1 MRFLRGRLRL
11 SDVLILAVAVIT
23 ATVAAGLIMR
33 ADQRMARGADA
44 ERLLEEI
51 DKSRHELYDVSLALL
66 RGEAQG
72 DDVRRVD
79 SHGTVL
85 IAEIQGLVDADL
97 RELFA
102 DVELTERRF
111 RQHVYAELSLVAAHS
126 SRAADYRRSYVAPAF
141 EAAESTGHETYALVE
156 ERNQIQRHRV
166 SETSVAAAL
175 LAILGTALGVLL
187 LNRARRAR
195 AQAEGTQLVAENQRL
210 RDQTAVAELVVRV
223 AEAAESTD
231 SVERLLERTLGH
243 VCAHAGWPIGHLW
256 LRGSDGTLIPSNIWY
271 CEELGRFQ
279 QFRKATAQLGHP
291 AEETLPGRAAATR
304 EAVWID
310 DIRSETLPRA
320 VAARAEGLTTALAFP
335 IIADGDVIA
344 VFELATDRPL
354 PKDRAL
360 GEIAKAL
367 AVQLGDFA
375 ERKALDV
382 ERRRL
387 AAIVESSGDAIFA
400 IDSENLVTS
409 WNAAAEE
416 LTGAPADEQIGRHIR
431 ELFPR
436 DRPNDLRRMAEMLG
450 RGETLRNFES
460 KFMRRSGE
468 LFDASITVAPLDG
481 GAGYAITFRDVT
493 ELRRAQERY
502 QTLVEQLP
510 LAVFVDQPGENS
522 AASWKNVYASP
533 QIESLLGM
541 TPEEFMACSYADLIH
556 PDDAE
561 RIEAAHERAYK
572 SLGNLDEEYRLL
584 RRDGST
590 VWVRNAMTFVHDDS
604 GDVSFSQGYLM
615 DISGRKAGEEKL
627 DRLLARERGQ
637 NEELRELDRLK
648 DEFVALV
655 SHELRT
661 PLTSIRGYLELVL
674 DGPAGDLTAE
684 QRQFLGVVERNS
696 DRLQRLVGD
705 LLFVAQVDAGRL
717 ALELG
722 HLDAAEVGAEAV
734 EAARPAADQKSLELR
749 LVGDPHVALVGD
761 RARLSQLVDN
771 LVSNAIKFTP
781 AGGHVEVAVRNGAGN
796 VTIEI
801 SDSGMGISAE
811 EQERLFQRFYRTA
824 AATSQAI
831 PGTGLGLAI
840 SKAIVDA
847 HEGTIELESAE
858 GQGTTFRITI
868 PAHINQLEEAA

>member
-1 MRFLRGRLRL
+1 
-11 SDVLILAVAVIT
+11 VHVA
-23 ATVAAGLIMR
+23 
-33 ADQRMARGADA
+33 Q
-44 ERLLEEI
+44 
-51 DKSRHELYDVSLALL
+51 
-66 RGEAQG
+66 
-72 DDVRRVD
+72 
-79 SHGTVL
+79 
-85 IAEIQGLVDADL
+85 IQGLVDADL
-97 RELFA
+97 RELFTK
-102 DVELTERRF
+102 VELTDRRF
-111 RQHVYAELSLVAAHS
+111 RRLLHAELSLLAAGS
-126 SRAADYRRSYVAPAF
+126 PRVADYQRSYVVPALAAADSAGI
-141 EAAESTGHETYALVE
+141 EAYRLLE
-156 ERNQIQRHRV
+156 ERNQNQRRRV

-175 LAILGTALGVLL
+175 LAILGTALGLLL

-195 AQAEGTQLVAENQRL
+195 VKAEGAQLVTENQRL

-223 AEAAESTD
+223 AHAAESTD
-231 SVERLLERTLGH
+231 SVERLLERTLGL
-243 VCAHAGWPIGHLW
+243 VCVHAGWPIGHLW
-256 LRGSDGTLIPSNIWY
+256 LRSSEGLEPSGIWHV
-271 CEELGRFQ
+271 EEIGRFPRFREATAELGH
-279 QFRKATAQLGHP
+279 A

-304 EAVWID
+304 EPVWID

-320 VAARAEGLTTALAFP
+320 LAARAEGLTTALAFP
-335 IIADGDVIA
+335 IVAGGEVIA

-360 GEIAKAL
+360 VEIARAL
-367 AVQLGDFA
+367 AVQLGDFM
-375 ERKALDV
+375 ERTVAAV

-400 IDSENLVTS
+400 IDGENCVTS

-416 LTGAPADEQIGRHIR
+416 LTGAPAHDQIGKHIR

-468 LFDASITVAPLDG
+468 LFDASITVAPLG
-481 GAGYAITFRDVT
+481 GGTGYAITFRDVT

-510 LAVFVDQPGENS
+510 LAVFVDEPDENRV
-522 AASWKNVYASP
+522 ACWNTIYASP

-541 TPEEFMACSYADLIH
+541 TPEEFMATSFVDLIH

-561 RIEAAHERAYK
+561 RIVAAHQQAYE
-572 SLGNLDEEYRLL
+572 SFDNLDEEYRLL
-584 RRDGST
+584 RRDGAPI
-590 VWVRNAMTFVHDDS
+590 WVRNAMTFVHDES

-615 DISGRKAGEEKL
+615 DISSRKANEEKL
-627 DRLLARERGQ
+627 DRLLTRERGQ
-637 NEELRELDRLK
+637 NEELRELDRMK

-674 DGPAGDLTAE
+674 DGPAGDLTDE
-684 QRQFLGVVERNS
+684 QRQFLTVVERNS

-722 HLDAAEVGAEAV
+722 QLDAAEVGAEAV
-734 EAARPAADQKSLELR
+734 EAARPAADQKGLELR
-749 LVGDPHVALVGD
+749 LIGDEHAELIGD
-761 RARLSQLVDN
+761 RARLAQLVDN

-781 AGGHVEVAVRNGAGN
+781 AGGHVDVAVRNVGGD
-796 VTIEI
+796 VTIEV
-801 SDSGMGISAE
+801 SDSGMGISTA
-811 EQERLFQRFYRTA
+811 EQERLFQRFYRTPS
-824 AATSQAI
+824 ATSQAI

-847 HEGTIELESAE
+847 HEGTIELESIE
-858 GQGTTFRITI
+858 GRGTTFRITI
-868 PAHINQLEEAA
+868 PAHTNQMEEAA